1 MSTLHYY
8 RKDDIPFAR
17 ITGASIAALCGY
29 YGPISKSLGEILDDP
44 NAIEAAKIPLCE
56 SCVRFYSRLEDR
68 AEQDVTV

>member
-8 RKDDIPFAR
+8 RKGDIQFAR
-17 ITGASIAALCGY
+17 ITGASITPLCGD

-44 NAIEAAKIPLCE
+44 NAIAAAKIPLCE